1 MTRAFSSE
9 AGTGSREE
17 NASRQGPGAPFR
29 FNRNGKGSR
38 GLWILA
44 VLLSHWRRHPMQ
56 LATLLIGLIAA
67 TALWSGVQAL
77 NQQARNAYDRAAAT
91 FGGSRTAT
99 LVGNDSATFPQKL
112 FVDLRRAGWPVS
124 PMLEGRVQIDGR
136 SYRLLGVEPVTLPA
150 EVGNAPAVGKASLQ
164 SFVTPPGEM
173 LVAPETLR
181 DLDLTEGV
189 RPQAN
194 GMSLPPLRVQPELA
208 PGVLVVDIGIAQEIL
223 KMPDQVSRLLVGKFT
238 MPHAALQSVTGDK
251 LKLVEPNA
259 ETDLER
265 LTDSFHL
272 NLTAFGLLSFFVGLF
287 IVNSAIGLAF
297 EQRLP
302 MLRTLR
308 ACGVSARMLNTVLV
322 VELVSLALAAGLIG
336 LICGYFIA
344 AALLPD
350 VAASLRGLYGAQ
362 IPGQLSLKPV
372 WWLAGIAISILGALA
387 AAAASL
393 TKAIRMPVLAS
404 AQPQAWRQAQRRWLM
419 LQSAAAIAVFAVAG
433 GLIWFGDSLLA
444 GFAVLA
450 ALMLGAALILPMI
463 LEIALSLGERSARR
477 PVGIWF
483 WADSR
488 QQLSGL
494 SLALMALLL
503 ALAVNVGVG
512 TMVESFSRTF
522 LVWLDGRLAADVYIN
537 AASDTQAAKI
547 KAWLRDRPEVEA
559 ILPGGRADTQFGG
572 APIEVLG
579 LPDHATYRDNW
590 PLLESTANAWIRL
603 RPGDACLVSEQLSRR
618 MKLAIGDRISVP
630 APGGD
635 WPLEIVG
642 VYADYGNPKGQIALN
657 FAALTRHF
665 PQIPMTR
672 IGLRVAPGKIAPL
685 IAALQQTFGLDDRN
699 VADQATM
706 KAESKRIFNRTFS
719 VTAALNAFT
728 LGVAGVALLT
738 SLLTL
743 ANSRLPQ
750 LAPLWAIGL
759 TRRRLA
765 ALELLKTMAVALI
778 TALFALP
785 LGLLVAWCLLA
796 IVNVKAFGW
805 RLPFHVFPLQLIEL
819 LAVALAAA
827 LCAAALP
834 VARLARM
841 QPASLIR
848 IFVNER

>member
-1 MTRAFSSE
+1 MKRA
-9 AGTGSREE
+9 
-17 NASRQGPGAPFR
+17 
-29 FNRNGKGSR
+29 
-38 GLWILA
+38 LWTLA

-56 LATLLIGLIAA
+56 LATLLIGLISA

-77 NQQARNAYDRAAAT
+77 NQQARTSYDRAAAT
-91 FGGSRTAT
+91 FGGARTAM
-99 LVGNDSATFPQKL
+99 LVGRDSPTFPQQL

-124 PMLEGRVQIDGR
+124 PVLEGRIQIGGR
-136 SYRLLGVEPVTLPA
+136 AFRLLGIEPVTLPR
-150 EVGNAPAVGKASLQ
+150 EVGSAPTIGRADLQ
-164 SFVTPPGEM
+164 PFMTPPGEM
-173 LVAPETLR
+173 LVAPETLA
-181 DLDLTEGV
+181 DLKLTEGAT
-189 RPQAN
+189 PSAN
-194 GMSLPPLRVQPELA
+194 GGMVLPPLRVQPQLV
-208 PGVLVVDIGIAQEIL
+208 PGVLVVDIGIAQHLL
-223 KMPDQVSRLLVGKFT
+223 KMPGQLSRLLVGKT
-238 MPHAALQSVTGDK
+238 KGKHAPLESVAGDK
-251 LKLVEPNA
+251 LRLVAPDA
-259 ETDLER
+259 ESDLER

-302 MLRTLR
+302 TLRTLR
-308 ACGVSARMLNTVLV
+308 ACGVSARMLNSVMV
-322 VELVSLALAAGLIG
+322 FELVSLALFAGLIG
-336 LICGYFIA
+336 LVCGYLIA

-362 IPGQLSLKPV
+362 IPGQLTLKV
-372 WWLAGIAISILGALA
+372 EWWIAGVAISVIGALA
-387 AAAASL
+387 AAATSL
-393 TKAIRMPVLAS
+393 TKALRLPLLAT
-404 AQPQAWRQAQRRWLM
+404 AQPYAWQQAQRRWLTF
-419 LQSAAAIAVFAVAG
+419 QSALALAVFAAAG
-433 GLIWFGDSLLA
+433 AFLLFGDSLLS

-450 ALMLGAALILPMI
+450 AMLLGAALILPML
-463 LEIALSLGERSARR
+463 LEFVLSFGQRHARK
-477 PVGIWF
+477 PLSIWF

-522 LVWLDGRLAADVYIN
+522 LVWLDGRLAADVYLSAANN
-537 AASDTQAAKI
+537 AQATDI

-559 ILPGGRADTQFGG
+559 VLPGGRADTQLAS

-579 LPDHATYRDNW
+579 LPDHPTYRNNW
-590 PLLESTANAWIRL
+590 PLLEAAPNAWTRL
-603 RPGDACLVSEQLSRR
+603 RPGDTCLVSEQLARR
-618 MKLAIGDRISVP
+618 LKLAIGDRIEVP
-630 APGGD
+630 ASGGN
-635 WPLEIVG
+635 WPLEVVG
-642 VYADYGNPKGQIALN
+642 IYADYGNPKGQIAVN
-657 FAALTRHF
+657 FAALTRRF
-665 PQIPMTR
+665 PEVPLTR
-672 IGLRVAPGKIAPL
+672 LGLRVERAKIPAL
-685 IAALQQTFGLDDRN
+685 IAALQEKFGLDDRS

-719 VTAALNAFT
+719 VTSALNAFT

-743 ANSRLPQ
+743 SNSRLPQ
-750 LAPLWAIGL
+750 LAPLWAIGI

-765 ALELLKTMAVALI
+765 AIELLKTLSVALI
-778 TALFALP
+778 TAVFALP

-805 RLPFHVFPLQLIEL
+805 RLPFHVFPAQLLWL
-819 LAVALAAA
+819 LGVAMAAA

-848 IFVNER
+848 IFANER

>member
-1 MTRAFSSE
+1 MKRV
-9 AGTGSREE
+9 
-17 NASRQGPGAPFR
+17 
-29 FNRNGKGSR
+29 
-38 GLWILA
+38 LWILA

-56 LATLLIGLIAA
+56 LATLLIGLISA

-77 NQQARNAYDRAAAT
+77 NHQARNAYDRAAAT
-91 FGGSRTAT
+91 FGGARTAM
-99 LVGNDSATFPQKL
+99 LVGREGATFPQKL

-124 PMLEGRVQIDGR
+124 PVLEGRIQIGGR
-136 SYRLLGVEPVTLPA
+136 SFRLLGIEPVTLPPQ
-150 EVGNAPAVGKASLQ
+150 VGSAPAIGRGDLQ

-173 LVAPETLR
+173 LVAPETLS
-181 DLDLTEGV
+181 DLALTEGA
-189 RPQAN
+189 RPSAA
-194 GMSLPPLRVQPELA
+194 GGLLPPLRVQSQLV
-208 PGVLVVDIGIAQEIL
+208 PGVLVVDIGIAQQIL
-223 KMPDQVSRLLVGKFT
+223 KMPGQVSRLLIGKSKTKRASLETIVGE
-238 MPHAALQSVTGDK
+238 K
-251 LKLVEPNA
+251 LRLLEPDA

-287 IVNSAIGLAF
+287 IVNSAVGLAF

-308 ACGVSARMLNTVLV
+308 ACGVSARVLNSVLV
-322 VELVSLALAAGLIG
+322 VELVSLALVAGLIG
-336 LICGYFIA
+336 LVCGYFIA

-362 IPGQLSLKPV
+362 IPGQLTLKGE
-372 WWLAGIAISILGALA
+372 WWIAGIAISILGALA
-387 AAAASL
+387 ASAASL
-393 TKAIRMPVLAS
+393 TRAIRMPVLVS
-404 AQPQAWRQAQRRWLM
+404 AHPQAWQQAQRRWLVF
-419 LQSAAAIAVFAVAG
+419 QSALALAVFAVAI
-433 GLIWFGDSLLA
+433 GLIWFGDSLIA

-463 LEIALSLGERSARR
+463 LEIVLSFGQANAKR
-477 PVGIWF
+477 PLHVWF

-522 LVWLDGRLAADVYIN
+522 LVWLDGRLAADVYVN
-537 AASDTQAAKI
+537 AASEAQATEI
-547 KAWLRDRPEVEA
+547 RAWLRDRGEVTA
-559 ILPGGRADTQFGG
+559 VLPGGRADTQLAGM
-572 APIEVLG
+572 PIEVLG

-590 PLLESTANAWIRL
+590 PLLESRDNAWVRL
-603 RPGDACLVSEQLSRR
+603 RPGDAGLVSEQLARR
-618 MKLAIGDRISVP
+618 LKLSIGDRIEVP
-630 APGGD
+630 APGGT

-642 VYADYGNPKGQIALN
+642 IYADYGNPKGQIAVN
-657 FAALTRHF
+657 FAALTRRF
-665 PQIPMTR
+665 PETPLTR
-672 IGLRVAPGKIAPL
+672 LGLRVERSAVPTL
-685 IAALQQTFGLDDRN
+685 ISALQTKFGLDDRN

-706 KAESKRIFNRTFS
+706 KAESKRIFSRTFS
-719 VTAALNAFT
+719 VTSALNAFT
-728 LGVAGVALLT
+728 LGVAGIALLT

-750 LAPLWAIGL
+750 LAPLWAIGI
-759 TRRRLA
+759 TRKKLA
-765 ALELLKTMAVALI
+765 GIELLKTMSVALI

-805 RLPFHVFPLQLIEL
+805 RLPFHVFPVQLIEL
-819 LAVALAAA
+819 LGVALVAAFLAA
-827 LCAAALP
+827 LLP
-834 VARLARM
+834 VLRLARM